1 MTLTFFVETG
11 SPSRFLNCCDLC
23 VCEIREAVAG
33 GGRSGMAVE
42 KDERGRAVLLYT
54 EAACLGFLERQL
66 ASWLELGGK
75 AFSIFRWGFPTVL
88 NLYS

>member
-1 MTLTFFVETG
+1 MRV
-11 SPSRFLNCCDLC
+11 C
-23 VCEIREAVAG
+23 VSVCVIREAVAVG
-33 GGRSGMAVE
+33 VGGRNGMAVE

-54 EAACLGFLERQL
+54 EAACPGFLERQL
-66 ASWLELGGK
+66 DSWLELGGR